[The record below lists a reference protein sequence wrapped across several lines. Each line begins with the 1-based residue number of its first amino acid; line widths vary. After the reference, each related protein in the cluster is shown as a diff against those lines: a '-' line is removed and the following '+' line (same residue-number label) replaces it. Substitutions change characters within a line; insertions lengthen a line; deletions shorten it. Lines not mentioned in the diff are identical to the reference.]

1 MATAPQILATLPSI
15 FSVCKPK
22 DDVLQG
28 TMADAEFAADLAQ
41 VLRGNAPVQY
51 ADPARF
57 FSNTYPTRGLKDL
70 LLNVCGRLGNG
81 QGVASIFRLDTS
93 YGGGK
98 THGLI
103 ALVHAVRSGRTVPN
117 ISEFVD
123 PSLLPAG
130 NV

>member
-1 MATAPQILATLPSI
+1 MATAPQVLATLPSI

-41 VLRGNAPVQY
+41 VLRGNAPAQY

-70 LLNVCGRLGNG
+70 LLNVCGRLSNG
-81 QGVASIFRLDTS
+81 QGGCIDLPP
-93 YGGGK
+93 G
-98 THGLI
+98 H
-103 ALVHAVRSGRTVPN
+103 
-117 ISEFVD
+117 
-123 PSLLPAG
+123 LLWRW
-130 NV
+130 